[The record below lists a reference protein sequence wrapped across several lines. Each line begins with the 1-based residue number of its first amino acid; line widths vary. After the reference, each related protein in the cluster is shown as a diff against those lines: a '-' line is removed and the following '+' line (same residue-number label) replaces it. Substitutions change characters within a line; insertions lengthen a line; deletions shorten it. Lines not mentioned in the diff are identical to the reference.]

1 MKDPIF
7 TILEYTPQH
16 TQELRQV
23 YMQARRFAFP
33 WIGPDTFQLHDFDAV
48 TEDETLL
55 VAVSQNIPVGFIA
68 WWPPD
73 NFIHSLF
80 VNPSFTGKGI
90 GKSLLNACL
99 DKMARP
105 ATLKCLQKNERALN
119 FYRSQGWIITGNGE
133 SEDGFYFLL
142 SFE

>member
-1 MKDPIF
+1 MKNPCWAIS
-7 TILEYTPQH
+7 EYAPQH

-33 WIGPDTFQLHDFDAV
+33 WINPDTFYLHDFDAV

-55 VAVSQNIPVGFIA
+55 VAISQNVPVGFIA

-80 VNPSFTGKGI
+80 VSPAFTGKGI

-99 DKMARP
+99 EKISRP

-119 FYRSQGWIITGNGE
+119 FYRSQGWIITAEGE